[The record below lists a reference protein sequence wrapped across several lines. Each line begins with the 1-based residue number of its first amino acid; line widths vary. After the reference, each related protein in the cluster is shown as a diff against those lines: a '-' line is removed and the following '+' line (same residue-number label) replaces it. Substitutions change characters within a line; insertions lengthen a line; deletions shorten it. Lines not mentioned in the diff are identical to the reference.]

1 MEEYKNKN
9 NELIEQINGQ
19 TANYEELLNKF
30 NTITNAKHECIKS
43 IEEYITKA
51 NESHNNII
59 EMELQLVHVKE
70 KKARLAERKRRQNR
84 KSMIQKPQK
93 SF

>member
-1 MEEYKNKN
+1 MASKR
-9 NELIEQINGQ
+9 LLLQ
-19 TANYEELLNKF
+19 TLDSWRDTL
-30 NTITNAKHECIKS
+30 T
-43 IEEYITKA
+43 
-51 NESHNNII
+51 
-59 EMELQLVHVKE
+59 HVKE

>member
-1 MEEYKNKN
+1 MASKR
-9 NELIEQINGQ
+9 LLLQ
-19 TANYEELLNKF
+19 TLDSWRD
-30 NTITNAKHECIKS
+30 T
-43 IEEYITKA
+43 
-51 NESHNNII
+51 
-59 EMELQLVHVKE
+59 LVHVKE